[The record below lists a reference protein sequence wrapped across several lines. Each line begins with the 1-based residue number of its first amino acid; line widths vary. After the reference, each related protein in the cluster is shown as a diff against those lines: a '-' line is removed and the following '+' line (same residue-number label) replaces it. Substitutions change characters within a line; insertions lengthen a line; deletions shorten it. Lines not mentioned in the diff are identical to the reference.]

1 MTKAHDWKPHV
12 AYLFCHES
20 FLALV
25 CIYTV
30 CPSCFAQCV
39 AGSTVGF
46 LCFLFVVLYQVV
58 TTGWTDFKKK
68 EQEPRIMLTIRGA
81 GMKNVLLC
89 VTLLRSENY
98 CIQHPHVSNMHCGL
112 AGYLQ
117 SNRGRLWEWPH
128 PTLPLQMYSTRTGL
142 CKLTIEGV
150 WMTCSFC
157 LYKLRHLQLAI
168 QD

>member
-58 TTGWTDFKKK
+58 TTGWTNFKKK

-98 CIQHPHVSNMHCGL
+98 CIQHPNVSPTCIVAWRGTCRATEAGCGNDHIPL
-112 AGYLQ
+112 CPFRCTA
-117 SNRGRLWEWPH
+117 RGQVCVSW
-128 PTLPLQMYSTRTGL
+128 Q
-142 CKLTIEGV
+142 
-150 WMTCSFC
+150 
-157 LYKLRHLQLAI
+157 
-168 QD
+168 